1 MHRSPQRA
9 PKLDESRK
17 SLSIRNNLSSR
28 QKHIINTKD
37 MLTAISDMFARL
49 EGTQGNDLKENIGS
63 PHFVGRLML

>member
-1 MHRSPQRA
+1 MA

-17 SLSIRNNLSSR
+17 FEHKK
-28 QKHIINTKD
+28 QFEQQAEQHIINTKD
-37 MLTAISDMFARL
+37 MLTSISDMFIRL